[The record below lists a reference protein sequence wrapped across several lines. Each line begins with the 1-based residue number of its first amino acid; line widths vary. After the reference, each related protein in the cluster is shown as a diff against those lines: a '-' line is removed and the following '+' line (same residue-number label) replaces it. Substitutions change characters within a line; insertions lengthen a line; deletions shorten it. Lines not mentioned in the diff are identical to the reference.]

1 MEETGNTA
9 EASGAFEFLRE
20 IAAELSTGKL
30 VFPTF
35 VDVAFRLRQLSS
47 DPDLSIERI
56 ANMVGAEPLLA
67 ACTIKLANSAAYNP
81 GGHTM
86 TDLHK
91 AVILIGLDAVR
102 SLMYSLAMQQ
112 LQRSKEMARYHE
124 VAHRL
129 WDHTVETAA
138 MAHVIAK
145 KCSRIDSEKAL
156 FTGLVHDLGAFY
168 LLYRLAISGREFP
181 DSEAM
186 PLVVE
191 WHAEIGY
198 AVLTSLDLP
207 EEIAEAI
214 KFHDVERTEIR
225 HVWQLS
231 DVVYLANLFAGGD
244 RSWFADEGATMP
256 PKTQPVIEIPDCPL
270 PDILAESRAEIDSL
284 KTALA

>member
-1 MEETGNTA
+1 MEEKETTA
-9 EASGAFEFLRE
+9 EASGAFGFLRE
-20 IAAELSTGKL
+20 IATELSTGKL

-56 ANMVGAEPLLA
+56 ANMVAAEPLLA
-67 ACTIKLANSAAYNP
+67 ACTVKLADSAAYNP
-81 GGHTM
+81 AGHTI

-91 AVILIGLDAVR
+91 AVILVGLDAVR

-129 WDHTVETAA
+129 WDHTVQTAA
-138 MAHVIAK
+138 IAHVIAK
-145 KCSRIDSEKAL
+145 KCSRIDGEKAL
-156 FTGLVHDLGAFY
+156 FAGLVHDLGAFY
-168 LLYRLAISGREFP
+168 LLYRLAISGLEFP

-186 PLVVE
+186 PLVLQ

-198 AVLTSLDLP
+198 AVLTSLDVP

-214 KFHDVERTEIR
+214 KFHDVERTEVR

-231 DVVYLANLFAGGD
+231 DVIYLANLFADGD
-244 RSWFADEGATMP
+244 HSWFGGADAAMAP
-256 PKTQPVIEIPDCPL
+256 MAQPVIELPDCPL
-270 PDILAESRAEIDSL
+270 PDVLAESRAEIESVKAVL
-284 KTALA
+284 T